1 MNKLSPKLAE
11 MTREEWRELGFYY
24 IIDDDSKAWNL
35 YGSVDGLSNFI
46 TEILKF
52 TARDEVKGEH
62 EHLLPHWYLTLQY
75 DDGFDIC
82 ERGILASKIELLI
95 FIDIL
100 KQLLLKAKVGEII
113 GLHNHVKSASYR
125 MYLHVKGA
133 DFDPSKLDPQL

>member
-1 MNKLSPKLAE
+1 MNELSPKLAE

-24 IIDDDSKAWNL
+24 IIDNDSKAWNL
-35 YGSVDGLSNFI
+35 YGSIDGLSNFI

-52 TARDEVKGEH
+52 TERYEVKGEH

-82 ERGILASKIELLI
+82 RRGLLASKTEFLI

-100 KQLLLKAKVGEII
+100 RLRLEEAEVGEII
-113 GLHNHVKSASYR
+113 GLHNHVKSTSYQ
-125 MYLHVKGA
+125 MYLHIKGA
-133 DFDPSKLDPQL
+133 DFDPSILDPQL